1 MRRISVLL
9 SPFLVRCKSKSFPI
23 NLCHNNVFISCM
35 NKNMDFQVVEKV
47 KHIQQRTGIGII
59 SCINKLMGLQVIL
72 ICKTYARRIH
82 F

>member
-1 MRRISVLL
+1 
-9 SPFLVRCKSKSFPI
+9 
-23 NLCHNNVFISCM
+23 M
-35 NKNMDFQVVEKV
+35 NKNMDSQVVERV

-72 ICKTYARRIH
+72 ICKKYATRIY